1 VLESS
6 DQPENLMAFIHYS
19 ASQIA
24 RPSSLNIVGADS
36 VIGCTII
43 DRQGVCIGAL
53 RDIMLDFSTGRIAYA
68 VIAMSGLRDGDN
80 LIVVPWNVIQ
90 PDHDTQRLRV
100 NAHAD
105 WIGRAP
111 SVQPGHA
118 PDPFVQEW
126 GAFIHNY
133 FGTRP
138 YWDATPAQQQYS

>member
-1 VLESS
+1 
-6 DQPENLMAFIHYS
+6 MAFIHYS

-24 RPSSLNIVGADS
+24 RPSSLNIVGAES
-36 VIGCTII
+36 VMGCTII
-43 DRQGVCIGAL
+43 DRQGVRIGVL

-68 VIAMSGLRDGDN
+68 VIALGGLRDSDN

-111 SVQPGHA
+111 SVQAGYA
-118 PDPFVQEW
+118 PDQFVQEW

-138 YWDATPAQQQYS
+138 YWDPTPAQQYS